1 MYKCKVCGYI
11 YNQEEGDPARGIPAG
26 TTFEELPETWL
37 CPVCSVTKEYF
48 VEVEES
54 RKPP

>member
-11 YNQEEGDPARGIPAG
+11 YNEEEGDPAREIPAG

-48 VEVEES
+48 VEVEE
-54 RKPP
+54 

>member
-11 YNQEEGDPARGIPAG
+11 YDEEVGDPNREIPAG
-26 TTFEELPETWL
+26 TSFDELPDTWL

-48 VEVEES
+48 VELEE
-54 RKPP
+54 